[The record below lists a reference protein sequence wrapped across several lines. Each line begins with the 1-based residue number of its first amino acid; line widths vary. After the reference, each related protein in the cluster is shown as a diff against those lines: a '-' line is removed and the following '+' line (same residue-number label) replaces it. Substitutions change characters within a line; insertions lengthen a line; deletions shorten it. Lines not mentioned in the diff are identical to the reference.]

1 MLHKTLIASL
11 LGLALVGCGQ
21 QDPQAKV
28 SAAMTDG
35 VLLPAYI
42 SWQEADRQLAATA
55 EAFCAGSTDLSAAR
69 QAFLGAQSAWAGLQ
83 PLLVGPLAEGN
94 RAWQIQFWPD

>member
-28 SAAMTDG
+28 SAALTDG
-35 VLLPAYI
+35 VLLPAYS
-42 SWQEADRQLAATA
+42 SWQEVDRQFVSARRIWHCRAACLAQVAPQSAATH
-55 EAFCAGSTDLSAAR
+55 
-69 QAFLGAQSAWAGLQ
+69 
-83 PLLVGPLAEGN
+83 
-94 RAWQIQFWPD
+94 

>member
-21 QDPQAKV
+21 QDPKAKV
-28 SAAMTDG
+28 SAALTDG
-35 VLLPAYI
+35 VLLPAYN
-42 SWQEADRQLAATA
+42 SWQEADRQLAVNA
-55 EAFCAGSTDLSAAR
+55 EAFCTGNADLSTAR

-94 RAWQIQFWPD
+94 RAQT